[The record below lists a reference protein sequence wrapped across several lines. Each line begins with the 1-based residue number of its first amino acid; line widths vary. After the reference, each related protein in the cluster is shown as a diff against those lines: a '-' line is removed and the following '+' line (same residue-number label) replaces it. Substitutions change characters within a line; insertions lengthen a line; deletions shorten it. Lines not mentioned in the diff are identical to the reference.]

1 MRRLLCLIFALA
13 LFVIML
19 VNAGCASGSA
29 DLVTPGKTDDI
40 YMGGEAGYVFDGET
54 GYAPSDGT
62 EYAPSDSKNNSAGQM
77 TAGAHND
84 NDYYSDWLALFYNG
98 QGEEESGKFAK
109 LNGAELFDLDSLNRV
124 KVTVQNDDGAP
135 IPEAAVACVN
145 GDETLFEAVTDN
157 NGVAYLF
164 PKNDGTVTVKVHSGE
179 NTIVKS
185 GEYDAENR
193 ELTISVGELSQEKT
207 KLIQLMFV
215 IDATG
220 SMGDEMSYLKTELG
234 DVIKRV
240 VEKNTD
246 VKIDLAFLF
255 YRDDGDK
262 EKFAYTD
269 FRDVTKESDYVAMKN
284 VLTAQKAAGGGDYP
298 EALDEALLSA
308 VNKQW
313 SSGGTKIIFNLL
325 DAPCHRTEQNQS
337 NFANAVKEGA
347 SKGIRICP
355 VLASGA
361 DAFTEYLTRQA
372 AVLTDGT
379 FSFITDD
386 SGIGGEHHDPE
397 LPNTVIERLND
408 LLVRLID
415 GYYTGTFAEP
425 VAWKGVK

>member
-1 MRRLLCLIFALA
+1 MRKTLNTIFAFALCFIA
-13 LFVIML
+13 LFNI
-19 VNAGCASGSA
+19 GCASDAAG
-29 DLVTPGKTDDI
+29 GTDFGRTD
-40 YMGGEAGYVFDGET
+40 GGYTADGET
-54 GYAPSDGT
+54 GYVPSGETD
-62 EYAPSDSKNNSAGQM
+62 YSAGKM

-84 NDYYSDWLALFYNG
+84 NDYYSDWLALFYKG
-98 QGEEESGKFAK
+98 QGEEDSGKFAK
-109 LNGAELFDLDSLNRV
+109 LGGAELFDLRSLNRV
-124 KVTVQNDDGAP
+124 KVTVKNDDGAP
-135 IPEAAVACVN
+135 VPEAVVTCIN
-145 GDETLFEAVTDN
+145 GDETLFEAVTDS
-157 NGVAYLF
+157 NGIAYLF
-164 PKNDGTVTVKVHSGE
+164 PEKEGTITVKARNGE
-179 NTIVKS
+179 NVVVKN
-185 GEYDAENR
+185 GEYDAESR
-193 ELTISVGELSQEKT
+193 EATISVGEISQEKT

-220 SMGDEMSYLKTELG
+220 SMGDEMDYLKTELG

-240 VEKNTD
+240 VEKNSD

-269 FRDVTKESDYVAMKN
+269 FSDVTKESDYVAMKN
-284 VLTAQKAAGGGDYP
+284 VLTDQKATGGGDYP

-313 SSGGTKIIFNLL
+313 SDSGTKIIFNLL
-325 DAPCHRTEQNQS
+325 DAPCHRYEQNQS
-337 NFANAVKEGA
+337 NFVTAVKESA

-361 DAFTEYLTRQA
+361 NMFTEYITRQA
-372 AVLTDGT
+372 AILTGGT

-386 SGIGGEHHDPE
+386 SGIGGEHHDPN

-425 VAWKGVK
+425 VFWRDVK

>member
-1 MRRLLCLIFALA
+1 MKKLLYLIFSSALS
-13 LFVIML
+13 VIML
-19 VNAGCASGSA
+19 VSAGCASGSA
-29 DLVTPGKTDDI
+29 ATVIPGKTDDV
-40 YMGGEAGYVFDGET
+40 YLDGEAGYISDGET
-54 GYAPSDGT
+54 GYVPSDKT
-62 EYAPSDSKNNSAGQM
+62 DDSAGKM
-77 TAGAHND
+77 TAGAYND
-84 NDYYSDWLALFYNG
+84 NDYYSDWLALFYKG
-98 QGEEESGKFAK
+98 QGEETSGKFAN
-109 LNGAELFDLDSLNRV
+109 LGGAELFDLHSLNRV

-135 IPEAAVACVN
+135 VPEAAVACVN
-145 GDETLFEAVTDN
+145 GDETLFEAVTDS

-164 PKNDGTVTVKVHSGE
+164 PKNDDTITVRVHSGE
-179 NTIVKS
+179 GTIVKS
-185 GEYDAENR
+185 GEYDAESR
-193 ELTISVGELSQEKT
+193 EATISVGELLQEKT
-207 KLIQLMFV
+207 KVIQLMFV

-220 SMGDEMSYLKTELG
+220 SMGDEMDYLKTELG

-246 VKIDLAFLF
+246 VKINLAFLF
-255 YRDDGDK
+255 YRDDGDN

-269 FRDVTKESDYVAMKN
+269 FCDVTEESDYVVMKN
-284 VLTAQKAAGGGDYP
+284 VLKAQKASGGGDYP

-325 DAPCHRTEQNQS
+325 DAPCHRTEQDQS
-337 NFANAVKEGA
+337 NFANAVKQSA

-372 AVLTDGT
+372 AVLTGGT

-386 SGIGGEHHDPE
+386 SGIGGAHHDPE

-425 VAWKGVK
+425 VAWKDVK